1 MVTKATASVVA
12 PAPKQKKKRKKRSID
27 REFWVSLGVGSALAL
42 VALNVPLIGMVIG
55 CLATIIHEL
64 GHTATSW
71 LFGYPAVPAFDLVY
85 GGGISRSIDRQPALL
100 VGVYAIFAYLLS
112 LARGDLPKL
121 VMGAVAIVLYSVA
134 AFTPLHGLLGAAMGH
149 GAELL
154 VAGIFLYRALSGSQ
168 VLRREERP
176 LYACLGLCLL
186 FGCSRSAFE
195 LVTSEAHREAY
206 HVVHGDLVMDLDAIA
221 DEYLHWPLER
231 VAGLY
236 LLACILTPV
245 AAFLAYRFGNRAR

>member
-1 MVTKATASVVA
+1 
-12 PAPKQKKKRKKRSID
+12 
-27 REFWVSLGVGSALAL
+27 
-42 VALNVPLIGMVIG
+42 
-55 CLATIIHEL
+55 
-64 GHTATSW
+64 
-71 LFGYPAVPAFDLVY
+71 
-85 GGGISRSIDRQPALL
+85 
-100 VGVYAIFAYLLS
+100 
-112 LARGDLPKL
+112 
-121 VMGAVAIVLYSVA
+121 
-134 AFTPLHGLLGAAMGH
+134 MGH

-176 LYACLGLCLL
+176 LYACLGLCML

-195 LVTSEAHREAY
+195 LMTSEAHREAY
-206 HVVHGDLVMDLDAIA
+206 HVAHGDLVMDLDAIA